1 MQRGQQIELI
11 KMDDCLLW
19 ELNCPLG
26 LRVAR
31 KQQEDYR
38 GLRNTLNGSVE
49 DVILY
54 YSKFIIKVV
63 GMGAIVRQSSIARA
77 HAPLHVLG
85 TLGVPV
91 YVGSSPGV
99 ILILILRVILVLCDS
114 THKYVSL

>member
-54 YSKFIIKVV
+54 YSKFIIKV
-63 GMGAIVRQSSIARA
+63 A
-77 HAPLHVLG
+77 G
-85 TLGVPV
+85 TLAC
-91 YVGSSPGV
+91 VGHAWCSC
-99 ILILILRVILVLCDS
+99 LCG
-114 THKYVSL
+114 